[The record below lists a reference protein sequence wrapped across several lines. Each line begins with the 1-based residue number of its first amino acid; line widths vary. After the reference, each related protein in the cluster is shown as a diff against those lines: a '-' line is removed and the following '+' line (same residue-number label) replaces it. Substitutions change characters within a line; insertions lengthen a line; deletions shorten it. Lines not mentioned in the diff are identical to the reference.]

1 MGSPDDNVQG
11 WFDELPYKLKREL
24 AGKIQDEAQGLA
36 DAIEAN
42 APRLSGVLAGS
53 VKVRRKRNTLDFE
66 VTAGGDDTT
75 KTYERSTDYSS
86 AVTIDG
92 RDNSGKQKVT
102 KGEGEGVGYDYALA
116 SEFGTSKEEAEP
128 FFYPTFREMKDGI
141 QHRIEQAISDVVSK
155 T

>member
-1 MGSPDDNVQG
+1 MANPDDDVQS
-11 WFDELPYKLKREL
+11 WFSELPYKVKREL
-24 AGKIQDEAQGLA
+24 VGKIQDEAQGLA

-42 APRLSGVLAGS
+42 APRRSGILAGS

-75 KTYERSTDYSS
+75 KQYDRDTDYSS

-92 RDNSGKQKVT
+92 RDNSGKQKVS

-128 FFYPTFREMKDGI
+128 FFYSTFREKKDGI
-141 QHRIEQAISDVVSK
+141 QERIEQAISDAVSK
-155 T
+155 A